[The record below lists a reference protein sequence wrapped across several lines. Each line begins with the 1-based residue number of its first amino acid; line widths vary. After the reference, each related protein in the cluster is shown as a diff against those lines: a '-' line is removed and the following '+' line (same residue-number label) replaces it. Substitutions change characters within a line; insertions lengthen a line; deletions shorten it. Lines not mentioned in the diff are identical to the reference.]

1 MAKADDVQLIVRY
14 ALEGDDEK
22 VRAAVKLLASHERE
36 AGRSGVASGFEELLR
51 RKPVRTVPPP
61 MGSGT
66 EVVSDEDRGLVVERT
81 PARTLDGLVLPAA
94 VRAACEELVE
104 EQRAAELLIEHGLE
118 PRNRMLLVGPPGNGK
133 TSLAEAVAAAL
144 DRPLLTASYESL
156 ISSRLGATSAK
167 LGKIFD
173 IAATRACVLFLDEI
187 DALGEDRGSGD
198 QDVAEMKRV
207 VNTLLLRMDSVPSY
221 VVVIAATNL
230 AERLDRAAWR
240 RFQFRLELP
249 APGRVE
255 VEAWLAAYARRSGF
269 DFGVPLS
276 ELACALDGR
285 NFAEVEEFARTV
297 RRRYVLDCGG
307 EGGAEQVV
315 RARLSMFA
323 GQAVLGRP

>member
-1 MAKADDVQLIVRY
+1 MSKADDVRLIVRY

-22 VRAAVKLLASHERE
+22 VRAGVKLLAAHERE
-36 AGRSGVASGFEELLR
+36 AGHSGVASGFEELLR
-51 RKPVRTVPPP
+51 RKPVRTVPP
-61 MGSGT
+61 MSGGT
-66 EVVSDEDRGLVVERT
+66 VVVSDEDRGLVVERT
-81 PARTLDGLVLPAA
+81 PARTLDELVLPAA
-94 VRAACEELVE
+94 VRTGCEELVE
-104 EQRAAELLIEHGLE
+104 EQRAAELLREHDLE

-144 DRPLLTASYESL
+144 GRPLLVASYESL

-187 DALGEDRGSGD
+187 DALGKDRGDGD
-198 QDVAEMKRV
+198 LDVAEMKRV

-249 APGRVE
+249 APGRAE

-276 ELACALDGR
+276 EVARALDGR

-315 RARLSMFA
+315 RARLSMLA
-323 GQAVLGRP
+323 DRAVPGRP

>member
-1 MAKADDVQLIVRY
+1 MSKADDVRLIVRY

-22 VRAAVKLLASHERE
+22 VRAAVKLLAAHERE
-36 AGRSGVASGFEELLR
+36 AGHSGVASGFEELLR
-51 RKPVRTVPPP
+51 RKPVRTVPPT
-61 MGSGT
+61 SGGT
-66 EVVSDEDRGLVVERT
+66 VVVSDEDRGLVVERT
-81 PARTLDGLVLPAA
+81 PARTLDELVLPAA
-94 VRAACEELVE
+94 VRTGCEELVE
-104 EQRAAELLIEHGLE
+104 EQRAAELLREHDLE

-144 DRPLLTASYESL
+144 GRPLLTASYESL

-187 DALGEDRGSGD
+187 DALGKDRGDGD
-198 QDVAEMKRV
+198 LDVAEMKRV

-249 APGRVE
+249 APGRAE

-269 DFGVPLS
+269 DFGVPLF
-276 ELACALDGR
+276 ELACALEGR

-315 RARLSMFA
+315 RARLSMLA
-323 GQAVLGRP
+323 GQTAPGRF

>member
-1 MAKADDVQLIVRY
+1 MSKADDVRLIVRY

-22 VRAAVKLLASHERE
+22 VRAAVKLLAAHERE
-36 AGRSGVASGFEELLR
+36 AGHSGVASGFEELLR
-51 RKPVRTVPPP
+51 RRPVRVVPP
-61 MGSGT
+61 SGGGT
-66 EVVSDEDRGLVVERT
+66 TVMSDEDRGLVVERT
-81 PARTLDGLVLPAA
+81 PARTLDELVLPAA

-104 EQRAAELLIEHGLE
+104 EQRSAELLIEHDLE

-144 DRPLLTASYESL
+144 DRPLLTTSYESL
-156 ISSRLGATSAK
+156 ISSRLGATAAK
-167 LGKIFD
+167 LGKVFD

-187 DALGEDRGSGD
+187 DALGKDRGDGD

-249 APGRVE
+249 APGRAE

-276 ELACALDGR
+276 EIARALDGR

-315 RARLSMFA
+315 RARLSTLADQA
-323 GQAVLGRP
+323 GPGRP